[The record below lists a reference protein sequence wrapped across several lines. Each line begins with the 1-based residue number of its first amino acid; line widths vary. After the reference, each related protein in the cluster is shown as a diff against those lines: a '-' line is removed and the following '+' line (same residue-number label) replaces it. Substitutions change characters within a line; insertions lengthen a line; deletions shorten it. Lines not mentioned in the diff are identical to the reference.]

1 MKKPVNTMNYHRF
14 FLDTRG
20 YQIIE
25 TKTKHPVIK
34 LQFFWGSTNDEILDL
49 IGRKN
54 VNYSLIDSDGWI
66 NGHLI
71 RPDFYNEKNPRPHRE
86 K

>member
-1 MKKPVNTMNYHRF
+1 MKKPINTMDYHKF

-25 TKTKHPVIK
+25 TASKKSVKKIE
-34 LQFFWGSTNDEILDL
+34 FFWKSTNDEILDL

-54 VNYSLIDSDGWI
+54 ESYQLIDSDGWH
-66 NGHLI
+66 NGYLVNHN
-71 RPDFYNEKNPRPHRE
+71 FYDYLRRDRCK